1 MITAAEA
8 RSGTA
13 LNLTFITRM
22 GDVERRIKSAM
33 SRGSRYVVLEST
45 GDTDDVWRCIHEDLL
60 TLGYKV
66 LTDGSGFYICR
77 W

>member
-13 LNLTFITRM
+13 PNLAFYTRM
-22 GDVERRIKSAM
+22 GDIERRIKSAM
-33 SRGSRYVVLEST
+33 SRGDRHIVLEST
-45 GDTDDVWRCIHEDLL
+45 SDTDDVWRCVHEDLL
-60 TLGYKV
+60 ALGYRV
-66 LTDGSGFYICR
+66 LTDGSGFYVCR